1 MFRDKEEELRRL
13 SRELR
18 EIEEEPEEWTEEE
31 EDPAESDVDE
41 LLEDDTQ
48 IAEMTDGVYR
58 NASNDYGKNLRN
70 FASGYRAYNGDKTDV
85 DLQELSEE
93 LHTDDEAEEKSL
105 TGLVVTAFVLAAAV
119 AGVLVYWL
127 IRGGIF

>member
-13 SRELR
+13 SRQLR
-18 EIEEEPEEWTEEE
+18 EEE
-31 EDPAESDVDE
+31 EDTEPSEEDFDETDMEFLPEDPAIGD
-41 LLEDDTQ
+41 
-48 IAEMTDGVYR
+48 ITDGVYR

-70 FASGYRAYNGDKTDV
+70 FASGYRAYNGDKVDV
-85 DLQELSEE
+85 DLEELSNEIRD
-93 LHTDDEAEEKSL
+93 DDEDERPLNGL
-105 TGLVVTAFVLAAAV
+105 TAAALVLALAV